1 MSQKPLEEIS
11 SHTLVSDDEELMFV
25 LCKGKGA
32 DKTF

>member
-11 SHTLVSDDEELMFV
+11 SHTLVSDDELMFV